1 MFRLNYFLLPFI
13 LIKRAED
20 TPVLLTKNEIK
31 AVKKLV
37 FTVVRKSLK
46 ITKMDTDFDACDVD
60 LSGVLVWAIREQ
72 CLFSSDTDDMEFNI
86 KLDGRPLGGIELVL
100 MLHIVRVNLSLE
112 H

>member
-1 MFRLNYFLLPFI
+1 LFRLTYVSLPFI
-13 LIKRAED
+13 FIKRVED

-37 FTVVRKSLK
+37 FSVVRKTLK

-72 CLFSSDTDDMEFNI
+72 RLFSANTEGMEFNI
-86 KLDGRPLGGIELVL
+86 KLDGHPLGGTELPL
-100 MLHIVRVNLSLE
+100 MLHFLRGNLPLE
-112 H
+112 Y